1 MSCHEKIKYQNKVKS
16 SNLSLGIVMVLF
28 CFSNVVALREIVN
41 YTDDIG
47 QNYDDTV
54 TAFQSRKGDMI
65 ADEQEV

>member
-1 MSCHEKIKYQNKVKS
+1 
-16 SNLSLGIVMVLF
+16 MVLF

-54 TAFQSRKGDMI
+54 TAFQSRKGDTI